1 MAVVSVRYNAKTA
14 LSDEKVLEDL
24 VRNSIEQY
32 VHSIRDVSN
41 KDVQLH
47 VQITRFSASASKGEC
62 GFSLHG
68 TVNGVEI
75 LDDIQAVDVRRRHG
89 VDRIEEA
96 WLGNLLFLLFR
107 SFFPNR
113 MTKVLGRSV
122 VSVRVERALE
132 ECLAGVRAQIDRSLG
147 RAVTSDESI
156 WKAAKW
162 QAFALAIATLV
173 IAVLVAW
180 LHQIPGRDE
189 VQVGMACLV
198 MPASVFA
205 FWIGLALL
213 RIPKRFYQSDPRGR
227 KLVKLVGVKSP
238 AAIRAVGGGMVVV
251 SLAFAVVAVGVL
263 S

>member
-1 MAVVSVRYNAKTA
+1 MAVVTVRYVAQTV
-14 LSDEKVLEDL
+14 LSDERILEEL
-24 VRNSIEQY
+24 VRNSIEQC
-32 VHSIRDVSN
+32 VRSIRDVSK
-41 KDVQLH
+41 KDVQLQ

-89 VDRIEEA
+89 VDGIWEA

-113 MTKVLGRSV
+113 MTKALGETV
-122 VSVRVERALE
+122 VSVRAERALE
-132 ECLAGVRAQIDRSLG
+132 ECLAGVRARIDSSLG
-147 RAVTSDESI
+147 REVTSGELI

-162 QAFALAIATLV
+162 QAFFMAIAAFV

-180 LHQIPGRDE
+180 LHQSPGRDE

-213 RIPKRFYQSDPRGR
+213 RIPTRFYRSDPRGR
-227 KLVKLVGVKSP
+227 KLVQLVGVKSP
-238 AAIRAVGGGMVVV
+238 AA
-251 SLAFAVVAVGVL
+251 
-263 S
+263 